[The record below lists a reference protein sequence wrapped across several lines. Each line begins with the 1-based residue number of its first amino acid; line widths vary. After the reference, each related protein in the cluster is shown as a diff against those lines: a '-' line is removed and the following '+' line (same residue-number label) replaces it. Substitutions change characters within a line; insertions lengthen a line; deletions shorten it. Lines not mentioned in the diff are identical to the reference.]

1 MFENARV
8 GWTTSAAILAG
19 VCLFWVGCSD
29 SRVAKLTP
37 SGATPAAEGTVTSRQ
52 GENGN
57 THLEVTVNYL
67 APPQKIAKN
76 AAVYVVWAT
85 PPAGSK
91 SQNIGA
97 LKVGEGRS
105 GMLDTTT
112 PLTDFDLRITPES
125 AATVEAPSGEA
136 VLTGHVQLK

>member
-1 MFENARV
+1 M
-8 GWTTSAAILAG
+8 T
-19 VCLFWVGCSD
+19 
-29 SRVAKLTP
+29 KLTP
-37 SGATPAAEGTVTSRQ
+37 SAATPAAEGSVTINR

-57 THLEVTVNYL
+57 THLEVAVNYL
-67 APPQKIAKN
+67 APPQKMAKD

-85 PPAGSK
+85 PQAGSK

-105 GMLDTTT
+105 GRLDTTT

-125 AATVEAPSGEA
+125 ASTVEAPSGES
-136 VLTGHVQLK
+136 VMNGHIQIK